1 MAFVQD
7 LIDRAGSAGSGLVVR
22 GEAGIGKSSLLAE
35 AASRARAHGM
45 LVLTTAGAQS
55 ETHLP
60 FAALHHL
67 LRPVLGGMSG
77 LEPMQRAALSS
88 AFGLTDSVA
97 SNLFMVGLAVLEL
110 IAEAATRSP
119 VFVVAD
125 EAQWLD
131 PSTCQ
136 TLAFVAR
143 RIEAEPIVIA
153 FGVRDGLDNHI
164 DGTGIP
170 ELRLDGLDGESS
182 RALLDANTPGLSPH
196 VRALV
201 LDYAEGNPLALL
213 ELPTALDRDATHVA
227 TPLHLSQRLERAFG
241 AQVSDLGEPVST
253 LLLLAA
259 IDPAGTLAEFLR
271 AGQSI
276 VQTPLSVDSF
286 APAQKLRLVTIED
299 QRV

>member
-1 MAFVQD
+1 MV
-7 LIDRAGSAGSGLVVR
+7 
-22 GEAGIGKSSLLAE
+22 
-35 AASRARAHGM
+35 
-45 LVLTTAGAQS
+45 VLTTAGAQS

-67 LRPVLGGMSG
+67 LRPVMGGMSG
-77 LEPMQRAALSS
+77 VEAIQRAAVRCG
-88 AFGLTDSVA
+88 FGVTDLVA
-97 SNLFMVGLAVLEL
+97 PNLFMVGLAVLEL

-131 PSTCQ
+131 PSSCV

-182 RALLDANTPGLSPH
+182 RALPEPNTPGRHAQSRTL
-196 VRALV
+196 R
-201 LDYAEGNPLALL
+201 LDYAEG
-213 ELPTALDRDATHVA
+213 
-227 TPLHLSQRLERAFG
+227 
-241 AQVSDLGEPVST
+241 
-253 LLLLAA
+253 
-259 IDPAGTLAEFLR
+259 
-271 AGQSI
+271 
-276 VQTPLSVDSF
+276 
-286 APAQKLRLVTIED
+286 
-299 QRV
+299 

>member
-35 AASRARAHGM
+35 AASRAREHGM

-88 AFGLTDSVA
+88 AFGLADSVA
-97 SNLFMVGLAVLEL
+97 PNLFMVGLAVLEL
-110 IAEAATRSP
+110 IAEAATRAP

-131 PSTCQ
+131 PSSCV

-143 RIEAEPIVIA
+143 RLEAEPIVIA
-153 FGVRDGLDNHI
+153 FGVRDGVDNHI

-170 ELRLDGLDGESS
+170 QLHLDGLDAVSS
-182 RALLDANTPGLSPH
+182 TALLDANTPGLSPH

-201 LDYAEGNPLALL
+201 LEYAEGNPLGLL
-213 ELPTALDRDATHVA
+213 ELPTALDLDVTHMA
-227 TPLHLSQRLERAFG
+227 TPLPLSQRLERAFG
-241 AQVSDLGEPVST
+241 AQVSDLGAPVTT

-259 IDPAGTLAEFLR
+259 IDPAGSLVEFLR
-271 AGQSI
+271 AGESI
-276 VQTPLSVDSF
+276 AQTPLSIDSF
-286 APAQKLRLVTIED
+286 APAQKLRLVT
-299 QRV
+299 